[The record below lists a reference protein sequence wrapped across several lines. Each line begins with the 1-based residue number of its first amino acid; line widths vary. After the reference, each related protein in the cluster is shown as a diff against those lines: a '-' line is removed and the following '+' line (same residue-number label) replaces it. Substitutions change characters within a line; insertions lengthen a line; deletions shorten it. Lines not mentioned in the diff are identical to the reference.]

1 MRAFPKR
8 RKTEKI
14 PAPGV
19 TGGMNWLAYNPAGDI
34 VAV

>member
-1 MRAFPKR
+1 MSAFPKR

-14 PAPGV
+14 PAPGA
-19 TGGMNWLAYNPAGDI
+19 TGGMNWLANKPAGDI